1 MYLSHPLHLSK
12 CPVMSPFALRSR
24 YQVLLSIATQ
34 NKRSKMFIS
43 RVYVNRFVQFSSSIR
58 RIVSAYYDISP
69 SLNFHYNNIYKTC
82 QSLSPTNP
90 GSIIISPSF
99 NIFHRLL
106 GASMDIKRWYM
117 YFKWALMFWIKIGRN
132 IWGHIGR

>member
-12 CPVMSPFALRSR
+12 CPVMSTFALRSR
-24 YQVLLSIATQ
+24 YQRLLSIATMDR
-34 NKRSKMFIS
+34 RSRMLT
-43 RVYVNRFVQFSSSIR
+43 SSDRYIPINSYNLVLVLLCTHNMI
-58 RIVSAYYDISP
+58 YLHP
-69 SLNFHYNNIYKTC
+69 PHFHDNGFYETC

-106 GASMDIKRWYM
+106 GTSMDIKRWYM